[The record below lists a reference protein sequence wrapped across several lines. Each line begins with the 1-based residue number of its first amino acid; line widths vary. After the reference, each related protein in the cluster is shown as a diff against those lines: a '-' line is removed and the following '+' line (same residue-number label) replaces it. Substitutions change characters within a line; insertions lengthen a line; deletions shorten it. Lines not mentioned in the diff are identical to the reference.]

1 LLDKK
6 EMEGTKGAQHLV
18 FKSNDLGVH
27 EGLVICQ
34 LEANGTKTVQRMV
47 VLR

>member
-1 LLDKK
+1 LRI
-6 EMEGTKGAQHLV
+6 
-18 FKSNDLGVH
+18 H